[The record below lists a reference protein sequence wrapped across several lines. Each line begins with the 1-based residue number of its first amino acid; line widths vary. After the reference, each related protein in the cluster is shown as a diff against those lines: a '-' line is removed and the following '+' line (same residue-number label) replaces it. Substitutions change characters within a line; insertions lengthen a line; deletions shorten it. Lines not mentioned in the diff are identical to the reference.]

1 MLGTS
6 PRNPQ
11 VEFCEF
17 HPSQASTI
25 RAIDLPANRF
35 ELSSTALAELA
46 IERRE
51 AQLANNGA
59 LVVVT
64 GERTG
69 RSPADRF
76 IVKES
81 TTQDKIAWG
90 AVNQPIEPSTFDALW
105 RRVQLYMESQ
115 DAFVAELHV
124 GAHETNYQPIHVTTE
139 LAWHGMFAR
148 SMFIEPASYNPLD
161 KKAWRLLSAPGYQ
174 CVPERDGTNS
184 DGVVVLDF
192 EGRRVLLA
200 GMYYA
205 GEMKKAMF
213 SVQNFLLPEDG
224 VLPMHCSASV
234 AADDNVALFFGLS
247 GTGKTTLSAD
257 PEYFLIGDD
266 EHGWGGGKVFN
277 LEGGC
282 YAKCVNLSK
291 ENEPMIWNA
300 LSFGAILENVIL
312 DPETREPDY
321 TDTRLTENTRACYP
335 LDRIEKRV
343 LENQG
348 REPHVVIFLTCDV
361 SGVLPPV
368 AILSKEAA
376 AYHYLSGYT
385 ARVGSTEVG
394 STEAYSATFSAC
406 FGEAFLPRPP
416 GDYANLLMERIESYG
431 THVFLVNTGWTGGGY
446 GVGKRFDIPTT
457 RAIIRAIRSGS
468 IDMNDVVQLAELN
481 LEVPC
486 HVPGVDTKL
495 LSPRD
500 AWSDKEAYDIAAREL
515 IEKFRRNFQKFDVDP
530 AIATAGP

>member
-1 MLGTS
+1 M
-6 PRNPQ
+6 
-11 VEFCEF
+11 
-17 HPSQASTI
+17 
-25 RAIDLPANRF
+25 
-35 ELSSTALAELA
+35 AELA

-59 LVVVT
+59 LVVAT
-64 GERTG
+64 GKRTG
-69 RSPADRF
+69 RSPTDRF
-76 IVKES
+76 IVCES
-81 TTQDKIAWG
+81 TTRDRIAWG
-90 AVNQPIEPSTFDALW
+90 SINQPFEPSSFNTLW
-105 RRVQLYMESQ
+105 RRVGAYLDSQ

-124 GAHETNYQPIHVTTE
+124 GAHADVYQPIEVTTE

-148 SMFIEPASYNPLD
+148 SMFIEPATYNPLN
-161 KKAWRLLSAPGYQ
+161 KKPWQLLCAPSFE
-174 CVPERDGTNS
+174 CIPERDGTNS
-184 DGVVVLDF
+184 DAAVILDF

-300 LSFGAILENVIL
+300 LTFGSILENVIL

-321 TDTRLTENTRACYP
+321 ADTQLTENTRACYP
-335 LDRIEKRV
+335 LERIEKRV
-343 LENQG
+343 IENQG
-348 REPHVVIFLTCDV
+348 QEPHVVIFLTCDV

-385 ARVGSTEVG
+385 AKVGSTEVG

-416 GDYANLLMERIESYG
+416 SDYANLLMERIESFG
-431 THVFLVNTGWTGGGY
+431 TRVFLVNTGWTGGGY
-446 GVGKRFDIPTT
+446 GEGHRFAIPIT

-468 IDMNDVVQLAELN
+468 IDANDVVRLDALN
-481 LEVPC
+481 LDVPR
-486 HVPGVDTKL
+486 HVDGVDPKL
-495 LSPRD
+495 LIPRD
-500 AWSDKEAYDIAAREL
+500 TWSDKNAYDVAAKEL
-515 IEKFRRNFQKFDVDP
+515 IAKFQRNFQKFDVDP
-530 AIATAGP
+530 AIAAAGPS